1 MAYIAEE
8 QDSQGNSM
16 TSEPPVVPVAEM
28 SDGASTRDQGAKA
41 TRRHI
46 RGSSILFAGR
56 LISIALNFGVQ
67 VLTVRYLLK
76 SDYGAFAYALSIAS
90 IGASV
95 ALFGLDKA
103 VARFIPIYEERGE
116 DDKMLGTIVMTLLT
130 ILGIGAA
137 LVLGVIG
144 FRGLIG
150 DRFVQDPLAV
160 SLLVLL
166 ILLSPLQAIDS
177 WFQGLFAV
185 FAKPQAIF
193 VRRYV
198 LGPVMKLAAVLVVIL
213 SHQGVYVLA
222 VGYLVAAI
230 IGSLIYAAMLR
241 QLFRERG
248 IRVRETLRRIV
259 FPVREVFS
267 FSTPLLTSD
276 VMNILKSSFVVV
288 LLQYFAS
295 TTEVAEFRAVVPV
308 AGLNLIVM
316 QSFKYLF
323 TPEAARLFA
332 RQDSQGINDL
342 YWRSATWIAVI
353 TFPVFAASF
362 SLARPLTVLLF
373 EERYAS
379 SATVLALLTLGNY
392 MNAAMG
398 FNAYTLRVFGKV
410 GYIVA
415 IDLFTALVG
424 VVLNVLLIP
433 PYGAIGAAI
442 GTTAALVLYNLLNHA
457 GLLLGTQIR
466 LFQPRYLRVYASIV
480 LGAVV
485 LLLIDLLLEPG
496 VVAGG
501 LLIAAIS
508 LLLVLFNWQVM
519 EAGRMFPELH
529 RIPVLGPR
537 LMALEKQS

>member
-1 MAYIAEE
+1 MSA
-8 QDSQGNSM
+8 
-16 TSEPPVVPVAEM
+16 EPPVVPVAEAAP
-28 SDGASTRDQGAKA
+28 GASARDQGTKA

-56 LISIALNFGVQ
+56 LISIALNFSVQ
-67 VLTVRYLLK
+67 VLTVRYLVK

-90 IGASV
+90 IGSSV

-116 DDKMLGTIVMTLLT
+116 DDKVLGTIVMTLLT

-144 FRGLIG
+144 LRGLIG
-150 DRFVQDPLAV
+150 ERLVDDPLAV
-160 SLLVLL
+160 SLLAIL
-166 ILLSPLQAIDS
+166 ILLAPLQAIGS

-198 LGPVMKLAAVLVVIL
+198 LGPVLKLIAVLVVIF
-213 SHQGVYVLA
+213 SRQDVYTLA
-222 VGYLVAAI
+222 VGYL
-230 IGSLIYAAMLR
+230 IGSFLGFLTYAFMLR

-248 IRVRETLRRIV
+248 IHVRETLQRIV

-276 VMNILKSSFVVV
+276 VVNILKSSFVVV
-288 LLQYFAS
+288 LLEYFAN
-295 TTEVAEFRAVVPV
+295 TTQVAEFRAVVPV
-308 AGLNLIVM
+308 AGLNLVVM

-332 RQDSQGINDL
+332 RNDSTGINDL

-379 SATVLALLTLGNY
+379 SAMVLALLALGNY
-392 MNAAMG
+392 MNAALG

-410 GYIVA
+410 RYIVT
-415 IDLFTALVG
+415 IDLISALAA
-424 VVLNVLLIP
+424 VLFNVLLIP
-433 PYGAIGAAI
+433 RYGAVGAAI
-442 GTTAALVLYNLLNHA
+442 GTTTALILYNLLNHA
-457 GLLLGTQIR
+457 GLLLGTQIQ
-466 LFQPRYLRVYASIV
+466 LFQRRYLRVYASII
-480 LGAVV
+480 LGAGA
-485 LLLIDLLLEPG
+485 LLLVDQLLEPG
-496 VVAGG
+496 VVAGS
-501 LLIAAIS
+501 LLIAFIS
-508 LLLVLFNWQVM
+508 LLLVAVNWQVM
-519 EAGRMFPELH
+519 EAGKMFPELH
-529 RIPVLGPR
+529 RIPILGPR
-537 LMALEKQS
+537 LIALEERL

>member
-1 MAYIAEE
+1 MA
-8 QDSQGNSM
+8 
-16 TSEPPVVPVAEM
+16 PVTETT
-28 SDGASTRDQGAKA
+28 DGASARDQGAKA

-46 RGSSILFAGR
+46 RGSSVLFGGR

-67 VLTVRYLLK
+67 VLTVRYLVK

-116 DDKMLGTIVMTLLT
+116 DDKVLGTIVMTFLT

-137 LVLGVIG
+137 LVLAVIG

-198 LGPVMKLAAVLVVIL
+198 LGPVMKLAAVLVVIV
-213 SHQGVYVLA
+213 SRQGVYVLA
-222 VGYLVAAI
+222 IGYLVAAFL
-230 IGSLIYAAMLR
+230 GFLTYAAMMR

-248 IRVRETLRRIV
+248 IHVRETLRRIV

-342 YWRSATWIAVI
+342 YWRSATWIAVM

-362 SLARPLTVLLF
+362 SLARPVTVLLF

-424 VVLNVLLIP
+424 VILNVLLIP
-433 PYGAIGAAI
+433 RYGAIGAAI

-496 VVAGG
+496 VVVGS

-508 LLLVLFNWQVM
+508 LLLVVFNWQVM

-529 RIPVLGPR
+529 RIPILGPR
-537 LMALEKQS
+537 LMALEKQP